1 MEVIDM
7 NEVEKLRRLND
18 FGIPVHVLARECHC
32 VPASIQNY
40 IKERS
45 IPSGSKQIAIKDGLN
60 HLLNTITQIV
70 EE

>member
-1 MEVIDM
+1 M
-7 NEVEKLRRLND
+7 NEVEKLRRLNEL
-18 FGIPVHVLARECHC
+18 GIPVHVLARECHC

-40 IKERS
+40 MKERS